1 MTKPV
6 KKKQSVKKKINTS
19 EIISD
24 HAERIAALEIM
35 ITNQAEI
42 ITSLTNVVG
51 KLKMT
56 QL

>member
-1 MTKPV
+1 MTKPI
-6 KKKQSVKKKINTS
+6 KKKQSVKKKTNTS